1 MPRETIEQKAKR
13 LLAEGRLT
21 VLVVNPEVVVA
32 RCKGDSGAEYMLGWD
47 KQHLNWICSCPANTD
62 FHRKCAHLRALWLVT
77 VKPTPGAPG

>member
-1 MPRETIEQKAKR
+1 MAETIDQKAKR

-21 VLVVNPEVVVA
+21 VLVVNPDAVVA

-47 KQHLNWICSCPANTD
+47 KAHMNWVCSCPA
-62 FHRKCAHLRALWLVT
+62 RAKCSHLRALWLVT